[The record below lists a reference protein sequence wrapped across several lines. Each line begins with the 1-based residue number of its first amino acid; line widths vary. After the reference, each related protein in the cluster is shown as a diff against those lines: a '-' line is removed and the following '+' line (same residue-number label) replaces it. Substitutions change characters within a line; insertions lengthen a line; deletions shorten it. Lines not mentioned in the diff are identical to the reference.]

1 MNEVKRFKP
10 VRIDAVS
17 FAKRFKGRRV
27 RYVRD
32 FKDDGSLD
40 VFIVT
45 IVGHE
50 YTPKGKAYVFAVTDE
65 NILYPCSPEWL
76 IHSGNDFSR

>member
-45 IVGHE
+45 IVGHDYVP
-50 YTPKGKAYVFAVTDE
+50 YT
-65 NILYPCSPEWL
+65 LS
-76 IHSGNDFSR
+76 

>member
-17 FAKRFKGRRV
+17 FAERFKGRRV
-27 RYVRD
+27 KLL
-32 FKDDGSLD
+32 KDYNKDGSRRVAD
-40 VFIVT
+40 VT
-45 IVGHE
+45 IIGSHIHAGRDYCTVIDAKE
-50 YTPKGKAYVFAVTDE
+50 CIFD
-65 NILYPCSPEWL
+65 CFPEWL

>member
-17 FAKRFKGRRV
+17 FTERFKGRRV
-27 RYVRD
+27 KFLIDYNE
-32 FKDDGSLD
+32 DGSKRVTD
-40 VFIVT
+40 AT
-45 IVGHE
+45 IVGSNNLGGKDYCIVVE
-50 YTPKGKAYVFAVTDE
+50 VKGGSYCCF
-65 NILYPCSPEWL
+65 PEWL

>member
-32 FKDDGSLD
+32 LKMM
-40 VFIVT
+40 VV
-45 IVGHE
+45 
-50 YTPKGKAYVFAVTDE
+50 
-65 NILYPCSPEWL
+65 
-76 IHSGNDFSR
+76 